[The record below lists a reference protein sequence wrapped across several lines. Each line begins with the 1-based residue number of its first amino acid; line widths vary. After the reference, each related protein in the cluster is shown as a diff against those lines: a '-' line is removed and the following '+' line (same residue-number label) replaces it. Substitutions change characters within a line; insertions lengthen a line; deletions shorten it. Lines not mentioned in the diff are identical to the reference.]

1 MRRALYGHSVVLTV
15 ALVLAGCASWSSPG
29 PPEDD
34 LGPVGDFTLTER
46 NGQTVRPADLAGK
59 VWVAGFIFT
68 RCAGPCAQVT
78 GSMARL
84 RQECADLKDF
94 RLVSFTVD
102 PEHDTPEVLRDYAD
116 RHGADSQRWL
126 FLTGKPDD
134 VCSLI
139 RHGFHLTAKPNEGDE
154 RTPGNEI
161 MHDTRLALVDRR
173 GHIRG
178 YFNGTSPDD
187 LPRLREKITVLLRDK
202 P

>member
-1 MRRALYGHSVVLTV
+1 MRRAVSRSLAVLAV

-29 PPEDD
+29 PADDD

-46 NGQTVRPADLAGK
+46 HGQTVRPADLAGK

-84 RQECADLKDF
+84 QQECAELKDF

-116 RHGADSQRWL
+116 RYGADPQCWL
-126 FLTGKPDD
+126 FLTGKPEG
-134 VCSLI
+134 VYSLI
-139 RHGFHLTAKPNEGDE
+139 RHGFHLTAQPNEGEE

-161 MHDTRLALVDRR
+161 LHDTRLAVVDRH

-178 YFNGTSPDD
+178 YYNGTGPDD
-187 LPRLREKITVLLRDK
+187 LPKLQKKIAVLLREKL
-202 P
+202 